1 VTLSR
6 YLEWL
11 DYLLM
16 DDFMKRIRWM
26 CILLAFYVLPLE
38 SGINRKLL
46 ILSADG
52 CRPDALLKAAAPNLR
67 ALADS
72 GLYTW
77 WALSRPPTKS
87 GPCWS
92 SIFTGVWNDKHG
104 VTDNTFANARFDQYP
119 LLFTRL
125 KNAYPSFYS
134 GWFVY
139 WPNLGTDLPHGADVV
154 AGDWSDANT
163 LQRAINFLGEE
174 QADALFVH
182 FGAVD
187 AAGHTSGFDPESP
200 DYINAIQVVD
210 GQVGQ
215 VISAMKSRPDFS
227 SEHWLVIALTDHGG
241 YTTHHGGT
249 MIGEMRTFFIISGDE
264 VPRGEIPHDWINKS
278 FLIPPYGLRLNGSGD
293 YVAIPDRADYHFGSG
308 QDFTVE
314 LCIRTAGW
322 SGTPVLFADKDMGN
336 KKNPGFAFVLIDEG
350 KWQINVADGTNEKD
364 VSGPIIADD
373 HWHHLTAV
381 FRRNSMLTLFQDG
394 IKTGAVD
401 ISGIG
406 SVDTPYGFVLGQDG
420 TSSRTTFVPGSINEV
435 RVWKT
440 ALTDSQVQSWIFT
453 PVTPEHP
460 GYSFLLGYWKMDDG
474 QGTLI
479 KDSGQPAN
487 DGAFTGTNPEWI
499 FPDETVE
506 ILAFDS
512 CQTAKA
518 VDLTVTALAH
528 FGIGIKPEWNLDG
541 RNLIPA
547 ESPDALRESAVLPV
561 GPVMLENYPNPFNPR
576 TSIKFQIPNSS
587 FATLEI
593 YNLLGQ
599 KVATLMKENLSAG
612 THTSEWNAT
621 GFASG
626 IYLYRLQAGEF
637 EQVRKMILLR

>member
-1 VTLSR
+1 L
-6 YLEWL
+6 LEL
-11 DYLLM
+11 PDYLHM
-16 DDFMKRIRWM
+16 DDFMKRIRWIG
-26 CILLAFYVLPLE
+26 ILLALYVVPLE
-38 SGINRKLL
+38 SKITQKLL
-46 ILSADG
+46 ILGVDG
-52 CRPDALLKAAAPNLR
+52 CRPDALLKAEAPNLR

-104 VTDNTFANARFDQYP
+104 VTDNTFANSRFDQYP
-119 LLFTRL
+119 MLFTRL

-134 GWFVY
+134 GLFVY
-139 WPNLGTDLPHGADVV
+139 WPNLGTDMPHGADVI

-163 LQRAINFLGEE
+163 LERAINFLSEE

-187 AAGHTSGFDPESP
+187 AAGHGMSFDAESP
-200 DYINAIQVVD
+200 DYIDAIHVVD

-215 VISAMKSRPDFS
+215 VISAMKSRPNFS
-227 SEHWLVIALTDHGG
+227 NEHWIVIALTDHGG

-249 MIGEMRTFFIISGDE
+249 MIEEMRTFFIISGND

-278 FLIPPYGLRLNGSGD
+278 FRVQPYGLRLNGAGD
-293 YVAIPDRADYHFGSG
+293 HVAIPDRADYHFGTD

-314 LCIRTAGW
+314 LCIRTTGW
-322 SGTPVLFADKDMGN
+322 SGAPVLFTNKDMSN

-350 KWQINVADGTNEKD
+350 KWQVNIADGTSQKNI
-364 VSGPIIADD
+364 SGPIIADD

-381 FRRNSMLTLFQDG
+381 FRRGGAPAGALTLFQDG

-420 TSSRTTFVPGSINEV
+420 TVSRPTFVPGSINEV

-440 ALTDSQVQSWIFT
+440 ALPDSQVQRWIFT
-453 PVTPEHP
+453 PLTPEHP
-460 GYSFLLGYWKMDDG
+460 GHFNLLGYWKMDDG

-479 KDSGQPAN
+479 KDSSQPAN
-487 DGAFTGTNPEWI
+487 DGVFAGTNPDWI
-499 FPDETVE
+499 IPEATVE
-506 ILAFDS
+506 TIAFDS
-512 CQTAKA
+512 CQTAKT

-528 FGIGIKPEWNLDG
+528 FGIHIEPEWNLDG
-541 RNLIPA
+541 RNLVPA
-547 ESPDALRESAVLPV
+547 EPPVAVRELSVLPV
-561 GPVMLENYPNPFNPR
+561 FPTILENYPNPFNLN
-576 TSIKFQIPNSS
+576 TMIKFQIPNSN
-587 FATLEI
+587 FVTLEI
-593 YNLLGQ
+593 YNVLGQ
-599 KVATLMKENLSAG
+599 QVAMLVSEKLNPGIYKYNWQAINLP
-612 THTSEWNAT
+612 
-621 GFASG
+621 SG
-626 IYLYRLQAGEF
+626 IYYCRMQAGEF
-637 EQVRKMILLR
+637 KQVRKMVLLR